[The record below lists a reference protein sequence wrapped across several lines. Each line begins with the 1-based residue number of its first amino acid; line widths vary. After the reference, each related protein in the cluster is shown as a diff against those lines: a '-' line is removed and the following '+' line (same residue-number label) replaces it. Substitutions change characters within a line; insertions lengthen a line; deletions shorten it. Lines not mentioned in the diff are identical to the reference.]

1 MGTTII
7 IMRAFVAISTL
18 FSCAAAQY
26 AYAGLPY
33 AAAPAA
39 APYAAPY
46 AAAYAPYVP
55 SSQFQAQDEFG
66 NLNYGYANLN
76 SAKQET
82 GNTYAG
88 VTGGYSYVDANGQ
101 LQKVEYIADGAGFR
115 VADSRLPVFNPDLPV
130 APVYTGVAPTFNP
143 EPLVAPVYTGVAP
156 ASVVDTPEVAEA
168 KAAHAAALVAAAA
181 AAADRKKREADPAIL
196 GGATT
201 VLSAPTPLI
210 HNAPVLHHA
219 AYAGLGYAGLGYAGL
234 GHAGLGYAGLGHAG
248 LGYAGLGQAGLA
260 YAGLGHA
267 GLAHAGLGHAG
278 LGYAGVGYA
287 GLGLGGL
294 GVYGRKKRDADA
306 GLLLA
311 NGGANALPIV
321 TIPAL
326 ATAGYAPGASG
337 ALGGQAPV
345 AAVAAAPAAFAPVVA
360 AALPAAVGLGYGG

>member
-1 MGTTII
+1 MGTSFSITQLTTII

-46 AAAYAPYVP
+46 APYVP

-88 VTGGYSYVDANGQ
+88 ATGGYSYVDANGQ

-115 VADSRLPVFNPDLPV
+115 VADSRLPAFNPD
-130 APVYTGVAPTFNP
+130 
-143 EPLVAPVYTGVAP
+143 PLVAPVYTGVAP
-156 ASVVDTPEVAEA
+156 ASVVDTPEVADA
-168 KAAHAAALVAAAA
+168 KAAHAAAHAAAA

-234 GHAGLGYAGLGHAG
+234 GHAGLGYAGLGYAS
-248 LGYAGLGQAGLA
+248 LG
-260 YAGLGHA
+260 
-267 GLAHAGLGHAG
+267 HAGLGHAG
-278 LGYAGVGYA
+278 LPY
-287 GLGLGGL
+287 
-294 GVYGRKKRDADA
+294 YG
-306 GLLLA
+306 
-311 NGGANALPIV
+311 
-321 TIPAL
+321 
-326 ATAGYAPGASG
+326 
-337 ALGGQAPV
+337 
-345 AAVAAAPAAFAPVVA
+345 
-360 AALPAAVGLGYGG
+360 

>member
-1 MGTTII
+1 MGTSFSITQLTTII
-7 IMRAFVAISTL
+7 IMRAFVAIPTL

-39 APYAAPY
+39 APYAAPH
-46 AAAYAPYVP
+46 AAPYAPYVP

-201 VLSAPTPLI
+201 VLSVPTPLI
-210 HNAPVLHHA
+210 HNAPVLHH
-219 AYAGLGYAGLGYAGL
+219 
-234 GHAGLGYAGLGHAG
+234 
-248 LGYAGLGQAGLA
+248 
-260 YAGLGHA
+260 
-267 GLAHAGLGHAG
+267 
-278 LGYAGVGYA
+278 
-287 GLGLGGL
+287 
-294 GVYGRKKRDADA
+294 
-306 GLLLA
+306 
-311 NGGANALPIV
+311 LPIPV
-321 TIPAL
+321 L
-326 ATAGYAPGASG
+326 AM
-337 ALGGQAPV
+337 LDLDMLVLDMLDLDMLVLDMLVLDMLDLDMPV
-345 AAVAAAPAAFAPVVA
+345 LDMLVSHTTVKLKRF
-360 AALPAAVGLGYGG
+360 

>member
-1 MGTTII
+1 MGTSFSITQLTTII

-39 APYAAPY
+39 APYAAP
-46 AAAYAPYVP
+46 YAPYVP

-130 APVYTGVAPTFNP
+130 APVYTVVA
-143 EPLVAPVYTGVAP
+143 
-156 ASVVDTPEVAEA
+156 TPEVAEA

-181 AAADRKKREADPAIL
+181 AAADRKKREA
-196 GGATT
+196 
-201 VLSAPTPLI
+201 
-210 HNAPVLHHA
+210 
-219 AYAGLGYAGLGYAGL
+219 
-234 GHAGLGYAGLGHAG
+234 
-248 LGYAGLGQAGLA
+248 
-260 YAGLGHA
+260 
-267 GLAHAGLGHAG
+267 
-278 LGYAGVGYA
+278 
-287 GLGLGGL
+287 
-294 GVYGRKKRDADA
+294 
-306 GLLLA
+306 
-311 NGGANALPIV
+311 
-321 TIPAL
+321 
-326 ATAGYAPGASG
+326 
-337 ALGGQAPV
+337 
-345 AAVAAAPAAFAPVVA
+345 
-360 AALPAAVGLGYGG
+360 

>member
-1 MGTTII
+1 MGTSFSITQQTTII

-26 AYAGLPY
+26 AHAGLPY
-33 AAAPAA
+33 AAAPAVAA
-39 APYAAPY
+39 AP
-46 AAAYAPYVP
+46 YAPYVP

-181 AAADRKKREADPAIL
+181 AAA
-196 GGATT
+196 
-201 VLSAPTPLI
+201 
-210 HNAPVLHHA
+210 
-219 AYAGLGYAGLGYAGL
+219 
-234 GHAGLGYAGLGHAG
+234 
-248 LGYAGLGQAGLA
+248 
-260 YAGLGHA
+260 
-267 GLAHAGLGHAG
+267 
-278 LGYAGVGYA
+278 
-287 GLGLGGL
+287 
-294 GVYGRKKRDADA
+294 
-306 GLLLA
+306 
-311 NGGANALPIV
+311 
-321 TIPAL
+321 
-326 ATAGYAPGASG
+326 
-337 ALGGQAPV
+337 
-345 AAVAAAPAAFAPVVA
+345 
-360 AALPAAVGLGYGG
+360 